1 MEDLMKASR
10 ILMIGALWTP
20 LLASANDYPT
30 MDRVDQ
36 VLTCMAEN
44 GGQNID
50 NLQRC
55 SCQMDVLMQ
64 QVSYDEFTEARTYE
78 IYKQMPGDK
87 GGLFRDNDRGEELVT
102 KLGVA
107 RADAKKRCFV
117 GATRQIQAPHKIP
130 PKKIAAPQ

>member
-1 MEDLMKASR
+1 MK
-10 ILMIGALWTP
+10 
-20 LLASANDYPT
+20 LASLLLTAGLALPLAAAAFDYPT
-30 MDRVDQ
+30 LDRVDS
-36 VLTCMAEN
+36 VLTCMQEN

-55 SCQMDVLMQ
+55 SCQIDIVMQ
-64 QVSYDEFTEARTYE
+64 QVSHEEFTEARTYE

-87 GGLFRDNDRGEELVT
+87 GGLFRDNPRAKELVG
-102 KLGVA
+102 KLDAA

-117 GATRQIQAPHKIP
+117 GGVRQKNAPIVP

>member
-1 MEDLMKASR
+1 MKTAS
-10 ILMIGALWTP
+10 IVLIGVLGAP
-20 LLASANDYPT
+20 VAASAFEYPT
-30 MDRVDQ
+30 MDRVDS
-36 VLTCMAEN
+36 VLTCMQEN

-55 SCQMDVLMQ
+55 SCSVDVLMQ
-64 QVSYDEFTEARTYE
+64 QVSFEDFTEARTYE

-87 GGLFRDNDRGEELVT
+87 GGIFRDNPRAKELVG
-102 KLGVA
+102 KLDTA

-117 GATRQIQAPHKIP
+117 GAARQTNVPVIA

>member
-1 MEDLMKASR
+1 MKFV
-10 ILMIGALWTP
+10 ALALTAAGLVAP
-20 LLASANDYPT
+20 LVAQAFDYPT
-30 MDRVDQ
+30 MDRVDMA
-36 VLTCMAEN
+36 LTCMQEN

-55 SCQMDVLMQ
+55 SCQVDIMMQ
-64 QVSYDEFTEARTYE
+64 QVSHEDFTEARTYE

-87 GGLFRDNDRGEELVT
+87 GGIFRDNPRAKELVAT
-102 KLGVA
+102 LDAA

-117 GATRQIQAPHKIP
+117 GGVRQKNVPVVP